1 MIKVLANP
9 VLITGAK
16 GQVGAELV
24 KLAPAGFTVIGLG
37 SDQLNITNQ
46 QQVDAA
52 VAEHQPSLI
61 INAAAYTAV
70 DKAES
75 AAAQAFAVNE
85 KGVACLAKAA
95 QQAGIPLFHIS
106 TDYVFDGDGV
116 FDGKAKI
123 AYPETAVVNPQSV
136 YGASKLAGEQALAA
150 THNKHIILRT
160 SWIFGATGNNFVKT
174 MLRLGKERDELAV
187 VADQHGCPTSAAS
200 IAQVLWQL
208 AKNYQQ
214 QGDLPWGI
222 YNFSNFPACTW
233 HDFALEIFKQ
243 GKALGLLEKIPNVK
257 AITTADY
264 PTPAKRPAWSV
275 LDCKKIEAVLG
286 HQVPDWKIELNQLL
300 KNL

>member
-85 KGVACLAKAA
+85 KGVA
-95 QQAGIPLFHIS
+95 
-106 TDYVFDGDGV
+106 
-116 FDGKAKI
+116 
-123 AYPETAVVNPQSV
+123 
-136 YGASKLAGEQALAA
+136 
-150 THNKHIILRT
+150 
-160 SWIFGATGNNFVKT
+160 
-174 MLRLGKERDELAV
+174 
-187 VADQHGCPTSAAS
+187 
-200 IAQVLWQL
+200 
-208 AKNYQQ
+208 
-214 QGDLPWGI
+214 
-222 YNFSNFPACTW
+222 
-233 HDFALEIFKQ
+233 
-243 GKALGLLEKIPNVK
+243 
-257 AITTADY
+257 
-264 PTPAKRPAWSV
+264 
-275 LDCKKIEAVLG
+275 
-286 HQVPDWKIELNQLL
+286 
-300 KNL
+300 